1 MAYISYLDGI
11 LGSASKAG
19 MSPIAAKARF
29 LAYRGITLKF
39 FQTSTAVSRIHLME
53 ANTSMRRQS
62 PDRDLLA
69 RSGNGS
75 AKNGRSLS
83 RSHPTQKW
91 PKGLSPTRRTD
102 RPRVLIVHS
111 SPVTRFGLAILLAES
126 GRFAVCAQA
135 DTAATARELFERHQP
150 ELVVT
155 GLTLRGGDGIGLI
168 KDFRKLRPTSRTLVL
183 SKRDDALAVQRAFR
197 AGARA
202 YLMAGDETAE
212 ILEALDRI
220 LAGQLYASV
229 SVGRRLLENLAG
241 GQIKPNDSKVTSL
254 SDRELQ
260 VFSLFGRGFG
270 ATRLAAEL
278 HLSVKTIETHQMRIK
293 EKLGLHSAAEL
304 SKEASLWM
312 SEVARRELAA
322 AR

>member
-1 MAYISYLDGI
+1 
-11 LGSASKAG
+11 
-19 MSPIAAKARF
+19 
-29 LAYRGITLKF
+29 
-39 FQTSTAVSRIHLME
+39 
-53 ANTSMRRQS
+53 MRRQL
-62 PDRDLLA
+62 PDGDLLV

-75 AKNGRSLS
+75 ARNGRSVS
-83 RSHPTQKW
+83 RSRPRQKR
-91 PKGLSPTRRTD
+91 PRGLSPIRRKD
-102 RPRVLIVHS
+102 RPRVLIVHG
-111 SPVTRFGLAILLAES
+111 SPVTRFGLTILLLQS
-126 GRFAVCAQA
+126 GRFTVCGQA
-135 DTAATARELFERHQP
+135 NAASTARELFEEHQP

-168 KDFRKLRPTSRTLVL
+168 KDFRKLHPTSRTLVL
-183 SKRDDALAVQRAFR
+183 SKRDDALSVQRAFR

-220 LAGQLYASV
+220 LAGELYASV
-229 SVGRRLLENLAG
+229 SVGRRLLENLAS

-293 EKLGLHSAAEL
+293 EKLGLRSAAEL
-304 SKEASLWM
+304 SNEASLWM
-312 SEVARRELAA
+312 SEVARRELATSL
-322 AR
+322 

>member
-1 MAYISYLDGI
+1 M
-11 LGSASKAG
+11 
-19 MSPIAAKARF
+19 R
-29 LAYRGITLKF
+29 
-39 FQTSTAVSRIHLME
+39 SRSLN
-53 ANTSMRRQS
+53 ADV
-62 PDRDLLA
+62 PA
-69 RSGNGS
+69 RSSSGSTKGYRSGALNGATRKMDRGS
-75 AKNGRSLS
+75 S
-83 RSHPTQKW
+83 PTQ
-91 PKGLSPTRRTD
+91 RAD
-102 RPRVLIVHS
+102 RPRVLVVHG
-111 SPVTRFGLAILLAES
+111 SPVTRLGLTMLLMQS
-126 GRFAVCAQA
+126 GRYDVCGQA
-135 DTAATARELFERHQP
+135 DAASTARELFEQHQP

-168 KDFRKLRPTSRTLVL
+168 KDFRKLHPPSRTLVL
-183 SKRDDALAVQRAFR
+183 SKRDDALSVQRAFR

-212 ILEALDRI
+212 VLEALDRI
-220 LAGQLYASV
+220 LAGELYASV
-229 SVGRRLLENLAG
+229 SVGRRLLENLAS

-293 EKLGLHSAAEL
+293 EKLGLRSAAEL

-322 AR
+322 SR

>member
-1 MAYISYLDGI
+1 ML
-11 LGSASKAG
+11 
-19 MSPIAAKARF
+19 
-29 LAYRGITLKF
+29 
-39 FQTSTAVSRIHLME
+39 LM
-53 ANTSMRRQS
+53 QC
-62 PDRDLLA
+62 
-69 RSGNGS
+69 
-75 AKNGRSLS
+75 GRY
-83 RSHPTQKW
+83 
-91 PKGLSPTRRTD
+91 
-102 RPRVLIVHS
+102 
-111 SPVTRFGLAILLAES
+111 E
-126 GRFAVCAQA
+126 VCAQA
-135 DTAATARELFERHQP
+135 DAASAARELFEQHQP

-168 KDFRKLRPTSRTLVL
+168 KDFRKLYPASRTLVL

-202 YLMAGDETAE
+202 YLTAGDETTE

-220 LAGQLYASV
+220 LAGEFYASE

-241 GQIKPNDSKVTSL
+241 GHIKPNDSKVTLL

-270 ATRLAAEL
+270 ATRVAAEL

-312 SEVARRELAA
+312 SEVARRGLAA

>member
-1 MAYISYLDGI
+1 MKTGG
-11 LGSASKAG
+11 GSFG
-19 MSPIAAKARF
+19 
-29 LAYRGITLKF
+29 YRGVPLKF
-39 FQTSTAVSRIHLME
+39 FPDFDRRFSYLLNE
-53 ANTSMRRQS
+53 ANTFMRRQS
-62 PDRDLLA
+62 PRGDFPAHSGSGSVKSVRNLL
-69 RSGNGS
+69 RS
-75 AKNGRSLS
+75 RP
-83 RSHPTQKW
+83 RQKR
-91 PKGLSPTRRTD
+91 PRGLSPTRRTD

-111 SPVTRFGLAILLAES
+111 SPVTRLGLAILLAES
-126 GRFAVCAQA
+126 GRFAVCGQA
-135 DTAATARELFERHQP
+135 DAASTARELFEQHQP

-168 KDFRKLRPTSRTLVL
+168 KDFRKLHPTSRTLVL

-220 LAGQLYASV
+220 LAGELYASV

-241 GQIKPNDSKVTSL
+241 GQIRPNDSKVTSL

-293 EKLGLHSAAEL
+293 EKLGLQSAAEL

-322 AR
+322 SR

>member
-1 MAYISYLDGI
+1 
-11 LGSASKAG
+11 
-19 MSPIAAKARF
+19 
-29 LAYRGITLKF
+29 
-39 FQTSTAVSRIHLME
+39 
-53 ANTSMRRQS
+53 MRRQS
-62 PDRDLLA
+62 PDGNLLA
-69 RSGNGS
+69 RSGNRS
-75 AKNGRSLS
+75 ARNGRSFS
-83 RSHPTQKW
+83 RSHPTRKQGR
-91 PKGLSPTRRTD
+91 GLSPTRLTA

-111 SPVTRFGLAILLAES
+111 SPVPRLGLAILLAES
-126 GRFAVCAQA
+126 GRFAVCGQT
-135 DTAATARELFERHQP
+135 DAASTARELFEQHQP

-168 KDFRKLRPTSRTLVL
+168 KDFRKLHPTSRTLVL
-183 SKRDDALAVQRAFR
+183 SKRDDPLAVQRAFR

-220 LAGQLYASV
+220 LAGELYASV
-229 SVGRRLLENLAG
+229 SVGRRLLENLVG
-241 GQIKPNDSKVTSL
+241 GQIKPHDSKVTSL

-293 EKLGLHSAAEL
+293 EKLGLQSAAEL

-312 SEVARRELAA
+312 SEFARRELAA

>member
-1 MAYISYLDGI
+1 
-11 LGSASKAG
+11 
-19 MSPIAAKARF
+19 
-29 LAYRGITLKF
+29 
-39 FQTSTAVSRIHLME
+39 
-53 ANTSMRRQS
+53 MRRQS
-62 PDRDLLA
+62 LDGDLLA

-75 AKNGRSLS
+75 AKDGRSFSPS
-83 RSHPTQKW
+83 RRIRKR
-91 PKGLSPTRRTD
+91 PKGFSPTRRK
-102 RPRVLIVHS
+102 RSPRVLIVHS
-111 SPVTRFGLAILLAES
+111 SPVTRLGLAILLADS

-135 DTAATARELFERHQP
+135 DAASTARELFEQHQP

-220 LAGQLYASV
+220 LAGELYASV
-229 SVGRRLLENLAG
+229 SVGRRLIEHLAG
-241 GQIKPNDSKVTSL
+241 GQIRPNDSKVTSL

-270 ATRLAAEL
+270 AKRLAGEL

-293 EKLGLHSAAEL
+293 EKLGLQSAGEL
-304 SKEASLWM
+304 SKEAMLWM
-312 SEVARRELAA
+312 SEMARRELAA
-322 AR
+322 SR

>member
-1 MAYISYLDGI
+1 ML
-11 LGSASKAG
+11 L
-19 MSPIAAKARF
+19 
-29 LAYRGITLKF
+29 
-39 FQTSTAVSRIHLME
+39 V
-53 ANTSMRRQS
+53 QS
-62 PDRDLLA
+62 
-69 RSGNGS
+69 G
-75 AKNGRSLS
+75 
-83 RSHPTQKW
+83 QY
-91 PKGLSPTRRTD
+91 
-102 RPRVLIVHS
+102 
-111 SPVTRFGLAILLAES
+111 E
-126 GRFAVCAQA
+126 VCGQA
-135 DTAATARELFERHQP
+135 DAASTARELFEKHQP
-150 ELVVT
+150 ELVVA

-168 KDFRKLRPTSRTLVL
+168 KDFRKLHPTSRTLVL

-220 LAGQLYASV
+220 LAGELYASA

-241 GQIKPNDSKVTSL
+241 GQIKPNDSKVAAL

>member
-1 MAYISYLDGI
+1 
-11 LGSASKAG
+11 
-19 MSPIAAKARF
+19 
-29 LAYRGITLKF
+29 
-39 FQTSTAVSRIHLME
+39 
-53 ANTSMRRQS
+53 MRRQS
-62 PDRDLLA
+62 PDGDLLA

-75 AKNGRSLS
+75 AKDGRSFS
-83 RSHPTQKW
+83 RSRRIPKR
-91 PKGLSPTRRTD
+91 PKGFSPTRRN
-102 RPRVLIVHS
+102 RSPRVLIVHS
-111 SPVTRFGLAILLAES
+111 SPVTRLGLAILLADS

-135 DTAATARELFERHQP
+135 DAASTARELFEQHQP

-220 LAGQLYASV
+220 LAGELYASV

-241 GQIKPNDSKVTSL
+241 GQIRPHDSKVTSL

-293 EKLGLHSAAEL
+293 DKLGLHSAAEL
-304 SKEASLWM
+304 NKEASLWM

-322 AR
+322 SR

>member
-1 MAYISYLDGI
+1 M
-11 LGSASKAG
+11 
-19 MSPIAAKARF
+19 
-29 LAYRGITLKF
+29 
-39 FQTSTAVSRIHLME
+39 
-53 ANTSMRRQS
+53 
-62 PDRDLLA
+62 LLE
-69 RSGNGS
+69 
-75 AKNGRSLS
+75 
-83 RSHPTQKW
+83 Q
-91 PKGLSPTRRTD
+91 
-102 RPRVLIVHS
+102 
-111 SPVTRFGLAILLAES
+111 S

-135 DTAATARELFERHQP
+135 DAASTARELFEQHEP

-168 KDFRKLRPTSRTLVL
+168 KDFRKVHPTSRTLVL

-202 YLMAGDETAE
+202 YLMAGDETGE

-220 LAGQLYASV
+220 LAGELYASA
-229 SVGRRLLENLAG
+229 SVGRRLLENLADN
-241 GQIKPNDSKVTSL
+241 QIGPNDSKVSAL

-293 EKLGLHSAAEL
+293 EKLGLQNAAEL

-312 SEVARRELAA
+312 SEAARRQLTAS
-322 AR
+322 R

>member
-1 MAYISYLDGI
+1 
-11 LGSASKAG
+11 
-19 MSPIAAKARF
+19 
-29 LAYRGITLKF
+29 
-39 FQTSTAVSRIHLME
+39 
-53 ANTSMRRQS
+53 MRRQS
-62 PDRDLLA
+62 PDGDLLA

-75 AKNGRSLS
+75 AKNGRSFLRS
-83 RSHPTQKW
+83 RPTQER
-91 PKGLSPTRRTD
+91 PKGSPPTRRTD

-111 SPVTRFGLAILLAES
+111 SPVTRLGLAILLAKS

-135 DTAATARELFERHQP
+135 DAAATARELFEQHQP

-168 KDFRKLRPTSRTLVL
+168 KDFRKLHPTSRTLVL
-183 SKRDDALAVQRAFR
+183 SKRDDALAIQRAFR

-202 YLMAGDETAE
+202 YLMAGDDTAE

-220 LAGQLYASV
+220 LAGQLYASM
-229 SVGRRLLENLAG
+229 SIGRRLLENLAG
-241 GQIKPNDSKVTSL
+241 GQIRSNDSKVTSL

-270 ATRLAAEL
+270 ATRLATEL

-293 EKLGLHSAAEL
+293 EKLGLQSAAEL

-312 SEVARRELAA
+312 CEVARRELAA
-322 AR
+322 TR